1 MYLHLLNIAVC
12 IAQVLCGAV
21 ADAGDV
27 IGNVSRVRRA
37 PQPHYSHRV
46 L

>member
-1 MYLHLLNIAVC
+1 MNLF
-12 IAQVLCGAV
+12 QVLCGAV

-27 IGNVSRVRRA
+27 IANVSRVRRA

-46 L
+46 VYVYAFKYT